1 MKKFYFM
8 QYLLNRIDPKKVPKK
23 WNIDKEVKEHKER
36 KSNRIQGGINDK
48 KAIL

>member
-36 KSNRIQGGINDK
+36 KI
-48 KAIL
+48 KAVKNG